1 MPRVVTASEILLSV
15 LVQGL
20 LSDLGHSQVL
30 GVSLVET
37 LYEIIQVY
45 ALKVILY
52 FVQVSVLR
60 NLSVNINVFKNL
72 FEQVVGVQR
81 RFF

>member
-30 GVSLVET
+30 GVGLVEA

>member
-1 MPRVVTASEILLSV
+1 MPRVVIASEILLSV
-15 LVQGL
+15 LIQGL

-30 GVSLVET
+30 GVGLVET

>member
-30 GVSLVET
+30 GVGLVET